1 MLIFGIVIGFVF
13 GFIFACLC
21 MGRLII
27 GTLKTTHDDYDGS
40 TYPYIE
46 LDRPLGAQLHERK
59 FVILKVDHSQQ

>member
-1 MLIFGIVIGFVF
+1 MLVLGTVFGFVI

-27 GTLKTTHDDYDGS
+27 GTLKTAHDDYDGS

-46 LDRPLGAQLHERK
+46 LDKPLGTQLHERK
-59 FVILKVDHSQQ
+59 FVILKVDRSQQ

>member
-1 MLIFGIVIGFVF
+1 MLALGIIVGFAL

-46 LDRPLGAQLHERK
+46 LDKPLGAQLYERK
-59 FVILKVDHSQQ
+59 FVILKVDRSQQ